1 MIGYFF
7 AILAQLSY
15 ALGAVVLK
23 KFLEKTPPLPL
34 SLFSL
39 GLSGAI
45 AFGLLILVF
54 SGIIS
59 LPTVFLTRSE
69 IKTLLSSQNFFYLF
83 LYSFLFVFLGEV
95 LLTIGYIKGKS
106 LFILSLS
113 GLFYPLF
120 AVFFSIFIL
129 KEGFSLKIILG
140 ATLMIIGYILILI

>member
-34 SLFSL
+34 SLLSL

-59 LPTVFLTRSE
+59 LPTIFLTRSE
-69 IKTLLSSQNFFYLF
+69 IKTLLSSQNFFTFFFTRFYLF
-83 LYSFLFVFLGEV
+83 F
-95 LLTIGYIKGKS
+95 
-106 LFILSLS
+106 
-113 GLFYPLF
+113 
-120 AVFFSIFIL
+120 
-129 KEGFSLKIILG
+129 
-140 ATLMIIGYILILI
+140 